1 MALPKK
7 HLIKK
12 ILMALP
18 NSPSGIM
25 DCHWPLPPT
34 PPPPKKTYG
43 GNQKVVIFGSIFWF
57 IIHKPNGQNTTKKKK
72 KKSVSYIKW
81 NDHFN
86 FILKTNEQYRQQ
98 YCISFIKFAKTRT

>member
-1 MALPKK
+1 
-7 HLIKK
+7 
-12 ILMALP
+12 MALP

-25 DCHWPLPPT
+25 DCHWPKK
-34 PPPPKKTYG
+34 KKTYG
-43 GNQKVVIFGSIFWF
+43 GNQKVGIFGSIFWS
-57 IIHKPNGQNTTKKKK
+57 IIHKPNGQNTTK

-98 YCISFIKFAKTRT
+98 YCISIIKFAKTRT